1 MGLEVQQGHKATAE
15 VLEGRGQQEAAQ
27 RRRAHLVRVRVRI
40 GIRLGLELL
49 GLGLGSGRLGSGSV

>member
-40 GIRLGLELL
+40 GIRLG
-49 GLGLGSGRLGSGSV
+49 